1 MSNSETFVGR
11 PTCGDTSFGECLPS
25 GNEYDN
31 LFTRFEGYFPYHS
44 PGLACPSGWTTA
56 LTVKGT
62 DIIAALAQDRG
73 FYDESEDAPLLMHLN
88 GLKADETLAWCCPR

>member
-1 MSNSETFVGR
+1 
-11 PTCGDTSFGECLPS
+11 LPS

-31 LFTRFEGYFPYHS
+31 LFARHEGYLPYHS
-44 PGLACPSGWTTA
+44 PGLACPSGWATA

-88 GLKADETLAWCCPR
+88 GFKSDETLAWCCPR